1 MFTLTLPIIIGLVAG
16 ISVCLFIENPK
27 TFIHSFILFG
37 TIFSL
42 LVFGYLAMKILHTS
56 FIKKNILKFL
66 GESLFIAI
74 FTYMYCIIVYSFRG
88 LPMNHFAFTGLTL
101 LFVVIHLMLE
111 LSHTYI

>member
-1 MFTLTLPIIIGLVAG
+1 MLALPIIIGLFAG

-42 LVFGYLAMKILHTS
+42 VVFGYLAMKILHTS
-56 FIKKNILKFL
+56 FIKKNILKYL
-66 GESLFIAI
+66 GESLFIAL
-74 FTYMYCIIVYSFRG
+74 FTYIYCVIVYYFRG
-88 LPMNHFAFTGLTL
+88 LSMNQPAFVGLSI
-101 LFVVIHLMLE
+101 LFVIIHLMLE